1 MGLADKLKEF
11 TGEGQVCTYQTLVN
25 SLPKEDQIALEDA
38 WRKGIAQ
45 RVILRALRVE
55 GYKAS
60 NESIA
65 NHRSGNCRCP
75 KN

>member
-11 TGEGQVCTYQTLVN
+11 SGAGQVCIYQALVD
-25 SLPKEDQIALEDA
+25 SLSKEDQIALENA
-38 WRKGIAQ
+38 WQKGVAQ
-45 RVILRALRVE
+45 RIILRALRVE
-55 GYKAS
+55 GHKTS